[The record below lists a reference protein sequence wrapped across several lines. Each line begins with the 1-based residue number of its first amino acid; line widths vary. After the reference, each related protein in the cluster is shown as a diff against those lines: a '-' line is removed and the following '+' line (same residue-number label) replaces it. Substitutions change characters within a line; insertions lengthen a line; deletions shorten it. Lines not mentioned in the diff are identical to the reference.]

1 MINIYVHTD
10 GQFKGNIYAKGFF
23 HKPECRNANKDSNGN
38 VSIGLSIAGE
48 CGIRRKRM
56 ANPRGMQLDTTL
68 VLMEHPVF
76 LTQGDRA
83 YHIQC
88 KYLEEETVVTHSIH
102 VSAKSP
108 TEIPSIDSR
117 LPLPTCNYQ
126 VLKSNEKG
134 ELLQYATIGDV
145 VYHKWSCTSQTK
157 NKFCMTVH
165 SCSVDDGQGNGQLII
180 NEQGCSLDTYILD
193 NLQYIDDLTVG
204 QKSHVFK
211 FADKETVFFSCMI
224 RLQLKES
231 MNDTCPVPTE
241 QCKEM
246 IFTGTVSINTPNR
259 VEGDEMEDFPRPE
272 RSDEDILE
280 ALSRE
285 YGDLESEQSFLT
297 HGKYNVDRES
307 PNRSPRSVDFDISA
321 QPLQVID
328 APEIQTFNDHP
339 IAIDY
344 YERARNEMC
353 FSNVTVF
360 FYFSL
365 LTLLLFI
372 STLLL
377 YIIQN
382 RIKSHP
388 RPVPWQVHSDPPS
401 FFSCSY
407 AASYSSSC
415 PF

>member
-102 VSAKSP
+102 V
-108 TEIPSIDSR
+108 
-117 LPLPTCNYQ
+117 
-126 VLKSNEKG
+126 LKSNEKG

-145 VYHKWSCTSQTK
+145 VYHKWSCTSQAK

-193 NLQYIDDLTVG
+193 NLRYIDDLTVG

-231 MNDTCPVPTE
+231 MNDTCP
-241 QCKEM
+241 
-246 IFTGTVSINTPNR
+246 
-259 VEGDEMEDFPRPE
+259 
-272 RSDEDILE
+272 

-285 YGDLESEQSFLT
+285 YDDLESEKSFLT

-328 APEIQTFNDHP
+328 APG
-339 IAIDY
+339 
-344 YERARNEMC
+344 
-353 FSNVTVF
+353 
-360 FYFSL
+360 
-365 LTLLLFI
+365 
-372 STLLL
+372 
-377 YIIQN
+377 
-382 RIKSHP
+382 
-388 RPVPWQVHSDPPS
+388 
-401 FFSCSY
+401 
-407 AASYSSSC
+407 
-415 PF
+415 